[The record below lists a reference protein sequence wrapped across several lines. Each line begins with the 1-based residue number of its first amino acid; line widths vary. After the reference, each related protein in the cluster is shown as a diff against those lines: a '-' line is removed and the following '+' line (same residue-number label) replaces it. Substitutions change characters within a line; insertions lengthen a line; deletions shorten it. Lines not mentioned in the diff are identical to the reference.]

1 MSEMLDTGKSWRWI
15 ANFFR
20 QLLWLHGL
28 AGNRAP
34 DEQKQLLPPEELRL
48 LQRRLAFR
56 LDAPDI
62 TVQFG
67 LDGLLQS
74 HIWAWCDISGLES
87 VKAWVQNETAEDEKF
102 LRFLL
107 ALRYRGISSA
117 TGHYRA
123 LSLTKIA
130 EFTGSEEQIKS
141 RLTKIE
147 GQGNYSDLVSEV
159 KAAISR
165 NRF

>member
-1 MSEMLDTGKSWRWI
+1 MATENVLSRAGFEGPVLKAEDDRYGYTAIAEGLKSLQHR
-15 ANFFR
+15 
-20 QLLWLHGL
+20 L
-28 AGNRAP
+28 A
-34 DEQKQLLPPEELRL
+34 LRL
-48 LQRRLAFR
+48 NS
-56 LDAPDI
+56 PDI
-62 TVQFG
+62 TRQFG
-67 LDGLLQS
+67 QEGLLLT

-102 LRFLL
+102 LRLLL

-123 LSLTKIA
+123 LSLTQIA
-130 EFTGSEEQIKS
+130 EFTGSEDQIKI
-141 RLTKIE
+141 RLTEIE
-147 GQGNYSDLVSEV
+147 ERGNYSDLVSEV